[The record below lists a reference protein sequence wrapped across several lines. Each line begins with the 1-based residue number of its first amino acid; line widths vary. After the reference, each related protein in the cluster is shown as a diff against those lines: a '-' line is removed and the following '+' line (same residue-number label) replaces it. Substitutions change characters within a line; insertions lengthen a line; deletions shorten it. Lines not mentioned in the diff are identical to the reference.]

1 MQFEHIR
8 VSFTVEQASRLRQT
22 AERQGRTVDEIVRD
36 AVDAIEDIS
45 DEHRRRAATAIVS
58 MNAPVDD
65 WDVMKRQIED
75 SRYPELEGWRPD
87 GD

>member
-45 DEHRRRAATAIVS
+45 IWRF